1 MKNER
6 KPYGLIEKREKINK
20 YLEEI
25 NVFEKEKMFQKVE
38 DIFYVYNLS
47 TEEVKNFLASSGN
60 LTKYTDEKLLDF
72 EGALNA
78 ILFHIKYRR
87 KNFF

>member
-1 MKNER
+1 MTHDRNK
-6 KPYGLIEKREKINK
+6 YGLIEKKEKIKK

-25 NVFEKEKMFQKVE
+25 NVFEKEKIFQKLE
-38 DIFYVYNLS
+38 DIFYIYNLS
-47 TEEVKNFLASSGN
+47 TEEVRNFLASSGN
-60 LTKYTDEKLLDF
+60 LNEYTDEKLLDF
-72 EGALNA
+72 EGAVNA